1 MIKYML
7 VIKWKIG
14 GIIVLNNYFKY
25 QADPGRGKAQPDDTI
40 IPTPSGNKL
49 LKDLKVGDYVFNRFG
64 KPVKI
69 LGVYEQGMLEAYM
82 VTFSDGRSTICNDEH
97 LWSVY
102 TSKGNLKTVTT
113 RYMMEKGLVNLG
125 PNKRGHKFAVPQ
137 SKAVEY
143 PEKDLKVDPYVMGA
157 FLGNGCLKEKQ
168 LTFSS
173 NDEETVEEIRKII
186 GSEKYKKNSEKN
198 YSWVYRLP
206 VTYSKEKIKRC
217 QKNFHTSDLFKDYP
231 ELIGADSHNKR
242 IPKDYFNSSI
252 DQRWS
257 LIQGLFDTDGS
268 IRNQSRASISYST
281 VSLGLAKDIKEILA
295 SLGFSSRIHERK
307 RNRRWGNVEYVLYV
321 LADNNIKHKFFRLSR
336 KKDIAIKY
344 STIKKNRNYEY
355 NYIYSIDD
363 LGYKTPMRCIYVD
376 DPEHLYL
383 TNDYIVTHNTFLV
396 RYLIDR
402 VGLSYDEVLFVAF
415 MGKAAS
421 QLARNGLPAK
431 TIHSAIYKYEK
442 QIARDE
448 NGKMIFKDNGK
459 PKMKN
464 VFVKKEKI
472 GKNIK
477 LIVCDEGSMVDEKT
491 ALDLMSFG
499 IPIIVLGDLNQLP
512 PVFGK
517 PFFLQN
523 PDVELHQIMRQAEG
537 NPIIWLSEEILAG
550 NELKIGVYGK
560 SAVIKKSDLTDYH
573 FRNADIILT
582 CTNRLRYNVNNYCR
596 EEIKGIKQLDYPHI
610 NEKIVCRKN
619 NWNKEIDNGVYLT
632 NGTCG
637 FVDDVYRSSFNGKT
651 MSIDFRPDFTNSV
664 FKNVTFD
671 YKHLYEVPG
680 GETDEQDFT
689 SIYNDKIEFGYAIT
703 VHSSQGSQWN
713 NPLFLAED
721 SMWSKEDRK
730 KAWYTAVTR
739 AVNSITIVI

>member
-1 MIKYML
+1 M
-7 VIKWKIG
+7 
-14 GIIVLNNYFKY
+14 GIELNNDQIYASYKMENWWHHSTEQLF
-25 QADPGRGKAQPDDTI
+25 QISGGPGRGKAQPDDTI

-102 TSKGNLKTVTT
+102 TSKGKLKTVTT

-125 PNKRGHKFAVPQ
+125 SKKRGHKFAVPQ

-143 PEKDLKVDPYVMGA
+143 PEKDLKVDPYV
-157 FLGNGCLKEKQ
+157 
-168 LTFSS
+168 
-173 NDEETVEEIRKII
+173 
-186 GSEKYKKNSEKN
+186 
-198 YSWVYRLP
+198 
-206 VTYSKEKIKRC
+206 
-217 QKNFHTSDLFKDYP
+217 
-231 ELIGADSHNKR
+231 IGANSHNKR

-252 DQRWS
+252 EQRWS

-268 IRNQSRASISYST
+268 IRNQSRASVSYST

-307 RNRRWGNVEYVLYV
+307 RNRRGGINVEYVLYV

-431 TIHSAIYKYEK
+431 TIHSAIYRYEK

-619 NWNKEIDNGVYLT
+619 NWNKEVDNGVYLT

>member
-1 MIKYML
+1 M
-7 VIKWKIG
+7 
-14 GIIVLNNYFKY
+14 GIELNNDQIYASYKMENWWHHSTEQLF
-25 QADPGRGKAQPDDTI
+25 QISGGPGRGKAQPDDTI

-113 RYMMEKGLVNLG
+113 RYMMEKGLVNHG
-125 PNKRGHKFAVPQ
+125 SKKRGHKFAVPQ

-143 PEKDLKVDPYVMGA
+143 PEKDLKVDPYVM
-157 FLGNGCLKEKQ
+157 
-168 LTFSS
+168 
-173 NDEETVEEIRKII
+173 
-186 GSEKYKKNSEKN
+186 
-198 YSWVYRLP
+198 
-206 VTYSKEKIKRC
+206 
-217 QKNFHTSDLFKDYP
+217 
-231 ELIGADSHNKR
+231 GADSHNKR

-268 IRNQSRASISYST
+268 ITNQSRASVSYST

-307 RNRRWGNVEYVLYV
+307 RNRRGSINVEYVLYV

-396 RYLIDR
+396 RYLIDK

-431 TIHSAIYKYEK
+431 TIHSAIYRYEK
-442 QIARDE
+442 QIAREE

-619 NWNKEIDNGVYLT
+619 NWNKEVDNGVYLT

>member
-1 MIKYML
+1 M
-7 VIKWKIG
+7 
-14 GIIVLNNYFKY
+14 GIELNNDQIYCTYKMENWWHHSTEQLF
-25 QADPGRGKAQPDDTI
+25 QISGSAGTGKAQPDDTI

-102 TSKGNLKTVTT
+102 TSRGNLKTVTT
-113 RYMMEKGLVNLG
+113 RYMMEKGLVNHG
-125 PNKRGHKFAVPQ
+125 PKQRGHKFAVPQ

-157 FLGNGCLKEKQ
+157 
-168 LTFSS
+168 
-173 NDEETVEEIRKII
+173 
-186 GSEKYKKNSEKN
+186 
-198 YSWVYRLP
+198 
-206 VTYSKEKIKRC
+206 
-217 QKNFHTSDLFKDYP
+217 
-231 ELIGADSHNKR
+231 DSHTKR
-242 IPKDYFNSSI
+242 IPKEYFDSSI
-252 DQRWS
+252 EQRWS

-268 IRNQSRASISYST
+268 IGNQSRANVSYST

-307 RNRRWGNVEYVLYV
+307 RNRRGRIDVEYELYV
-321 LADNNIKHKFFRLSR
+321 LAENDVKHKFFRLSR
-336 KKDIAIKY
+336 KKDIALKY
-344 STIKKNRNYEY
+344 STVKKKRNYEY

-383 TNDYIVTHNTFLV
+383 TNDYIVTHNTTVV
-396 RYLIDR
+396 RYLIEKL
-402 VGLSYDEVLFVAF
+402 GLDYDEVLFVAF

-421 QLARNGLPAK
+421 QLARNGLPAQ
-431 TIHSAIYKYEK
+431 TIHSAIYRFEK

-448 NGKMIFKDNGK
+448 NGKLIFKDNGK

-472 GKNIK
+472 GKKIK
-477 LIVCDEGSMVDEKT
+477 LIVVDEGSMVDTKT

-499 IPIIVLGDLNQLP
+499 LPIIVLGDLNQLP

-523 PDVELHQIMRQAEG
+523 PDVILRQVMRQAEG
-537 NPIIWLSEEILAG
+537 NPIIWLSQEILAG
-550 NELKIGVYGK
+550 NDLKIGVYGN
-560 SAVIKKSDLTDYH
+560 SSVIKKSDLTDYH
-573 FRNADIILT
+573 FRNADIILS

-610 NEKIVCRKN
+610 NEKVICRKN
-619 NWNKEIDNGVYLT
+619 NWSKEIDDGVFLT

-651 MSIDFRPDFTNSV
+651 MSIDFRPDFTHSV
-664 FKNVTFD
+664 FKNITFD
-671 YKHLYEVPG
+671 YKHLYEMPG
-680 GETDEQDFT
+680 GETDDQDFT
-689 SIYNDKIEFGYAIT
+689 SIYNDKIEFAYAIT
-703 VHSSQGSQWN
+703 VHSSQGSQWPK
-713 NPLFLAED
+713 PLFLAED
-721 SMWSKEDRK
+721 IMRNKEDRK
-730 KAWYTAVTR
+730 KLWYTAVTR
-739 AVNSITIVI
+739 GSDSITIVI